1 MQLRNNRTGDLR
13 RSTIIL
19 TPDHFARH
27 HRTAMPS
34 SVTRRRILFGTTAL
48 MALVML
54 AFAVHHATRTTYPA
68 IRSVTLDA
76 IRAPEPELLP
86 HLSSLGVTHVTLV
99 SFGYQRTLA
108 DPNIRYNPDARW
120 YSESDTGIREL
131 TEQAH
136 NLGMK
141 IILKPH
147 IWIGGGGWR
156 GDLDYEDEADWE
168 TWEADYRTYLMHYA
182 RLAQN
187 VQADMLVIGTELLH
201 SSSKRPAFWR
211 SLIEEIR
218 TTYTGELSYAANWYQ
233 EYEAVSFW
241 DVLDYVGV
249 QGYFPLTDAPN
260 PQVDAIK
267 AAWSPHMEA
276 LETVHQATGKPIL
289 FTEIGYRSVAY
300 AAAEP
305 WRWASRDE
313 TDTMTPDFDL
323 QARLYQAFFEQ
334 MWNEPW
340 MAGMIVWKWHP
351 AQSRRMAR
359 RAIDFTPQSKP
370 AENVIGQWFN
380 HNGSP
385 QP

>member
-1 MQLRNNRTGDLR
+1 
-13 RSTIIL
+13 
-19 TPDHFARH
+19 
-27 HRTAMPS
+27 
-34 SVTRRRILFGTTAL
+34 
-48 MALVML
+48 
-54 AFAVHHATRTTYPA
+54 
-68 IRSVTLDA
+68 
-76 IRAPEPELLP
+76 
-86 HLSSLGVTHVTLV
+86 
-99 SFGYQRTLA
+99 
-108 DPNIRYNPDARW
+108 
-120 YSESDTGIREL
+120 
-131 TEQAH
+131 
-136 NLGMK
+136 
-141 IILKPH
+141 
-147 IWIGGGGWR
+147 
-156 GDLDYEDEADWE
+156 
-168 TWEADYRTYLMHYA
+168 
-182 RLAQN
+182 
-187 VQADMLVIGTELLH
+187 
-201 SSSKRPAFWR
+201 
-211 SLIEEIR
+211 
-218 TTYTGELSYAANWYQ
+218 
-233 EYEAVSFW
+233 
-241 DVLDYVGV
+241 
-249 QGYFPLTDAPN
+249 
-260 PQVDAIK
+260 
-267 AAWSPHMEA
+267 MEA